1 VKPTECKHSYCYCRV
16 ITHLTFN
23 QQNRRVLFVRGQG
36 TDYVQ
41 TEFRDVEQESRGT
54 SRRDR
59 KEAQECQVVQDRSG
73 CDVNSSSSHNEH
85 HEFQSA
91 GTKHSVKV

>member
-1 VKPTECKHSYCYCRV
+1 VKPTESKHSYCYCRV

-23 QQNRRVLFVRGQG
+23 QNRRVLFVRGQG

-41 TEFRDVEQESRGT
+41 TDFRDVEQESRGT
-54 SRRDR
+54 RRHDR

-73 CDVNSSSSHNEH
+73 RDVNSSNSHNEH
-85 HEFQSA
+85 QEIQSA
-91 GTKHSVKV
+91 GTKCSVKV